1 MSEYKPNSHKYHAEQ
16 AAAATNGAGSRRV
29 TRGDAKIKPK
39 SELSK
44 LTGAFIRMDIHDV
57 VDCLVTDIVVPAIV
71 NLIEDVFVNGTR
83 LILRGETSRGDR
95 RSRAD
100 KVSYRKYYD
109 DRDRD
114 RDRDD
119 RDRDKSHSVYDY
131 DRISFPSRSDAEA
144 VLNRMQEAIE
154 EYGQVPI
161 ADLYEFAGVRSE
173 HTTYK
178 YGWTSIKSA
187 DVERRRDG
195 YYLKLPTPRSLN

>member
-16 AAAATNGAGSRRV
+16 AAAAAQGTGSRRV
-29 TRGDAKIKPK
+29 TRGEAKIKPR

-44 LTGAFIRMDIHDV
+44 LTSAFIRMDMHDV
-57 VDCLVTDIVVPAIV
+57 VDCLVSDIVVPAIV
-71 NLIEDVFVNGTR
+71 NLVEDVIINGSR
-83 LILRGETSRGDR
+83 LILRGETARGDS

-100 KVSYRKYYD
+100 KVSYRRYYD
-109 DRDRD
+109 DRDRG

-119 RDRDKSHSVYDY
+119 RDRGRTRSVYDY
-131 DRISFPSRSDAEA
+131 DRISLPSRSDAEA

-154 EYGQVPI
+154 EYGQVTI
-161 ADLYEFAGVRSE
+161 ADLYEFADVRGE
-173 HTTYK
+173 HPTHK

-195 YYLKLPTPRSLN
+195 YYLKLPTPRSLD

>member
-16 AAAATNGAGSRRV
+16 AAAATNGTGARKV
-29 TRGDAKIKPK
+29 TRGAVTVKRK

-57 VDCLVTDIVVPAIV
+57 VDCLITDIVVPAIV
-71 NLIEDVFVNGTR
+71 NLVEDVFVNGTR
-83 LILRGETSRGDR
+83 LILRGETAHNDR

-114 RDRDD
+114 KDRDGD
-119 RDRDKSHSVYDY
+119 RDRAHSVYDY
-131 DRISFPSRSDAEA
+131 DRINFASRADAEA

>member
-16 AAAATNGAGSRRV
+16 AAAATQGTGTRKVVRGATS
-29 TRGDAKIKPK
+29 IKKK

-44 LTGAFIRMDIHDV
+44 FASTFIRMDAHDV
-57 VDCLVTDIVVPAIV
+57 VEYLVAEVVIPGVV
-71 NLIEDVFVNGTR
+71 NLIEDFIVNGSR
-83 LILRGETSRGDR
+83 LLLRGETSRDDR

-114 RDRDD
+114 RDRDGD
-119 RDRDKSHSVYDY
+119 RDRAHSVYDY
-131 DRISFPSRSDAEA
+131 DRITFTSRADAEA

>member
-1 MSEYKPNSHKYHAEQ
+1 MSEYKPNSHKYRAEQ
-16 AAAATNGAGSRRV
+16 TVAATQGTGAKKV
-29 TRGDAKIKPK
+29 TRGTVTVKRK

-44 LTGAFIRMDIHDV
+44 FAGAFIRMDMHDV
-57 VDCLVTDIVVPAIV
+57 AEYLIADIVVPAIV
-71 NLIEDVFVNGTR
+71 NLVEDVIVGGSR
-83 LILRGETSRGDR
+83 LILRGETDRGER

-100 KVSYRKYYD
+100 KVSYSRYWD

-119 RDRDKSHSVYDY
+119 RNREHSVYDY
-131 DRISFPSRSDAEA
+131 DRINFASRADAEA